1 MLITVSVRRFYAPFC
16 TDFVRQ
22 RLISPQASARWW
34 RMLTIVVN
42 GLRTFT
48 NDGEISTNE
57 MSSNIRIEKTC
68 EWCGKQFTAQ
78 TTVTRFCSKRCAE
91 HSYKERMRQQ
101 KIQQAN
107 SAVPSK
113 ISAIKEKDYLTVAE
127 TAQVL
132 GMTRQGVYKLIYRG
146 DLVAAKLS
154 SRLTLIKRDSIDKML
169 DSFPY
174 TKRESNEKKTINEF
188 YTRAD
193 IREKYGVKDS
203 WIYKVVAENN
213 VPKTILRGKAYFSKS
228 HIDRLFSAR
237 KENPEI
243 TEWYSVEDIQSKYGM
258 TLSAIY
264 SLVSKIGIPKRKEG
278 PKVYYSKY
286 HFDVAKGAK
295 SAEDVEFISVSEAM
309 EKYSLTRDQL
319 YHYVKTYKI
328 TKLRCGKYVKLNAK
342 ELEVL
347 FNPEI
352 QL

>member
-1 MLITVSVRRFYAPFC
+1 MSIYRYIRNGKIKVVRFERK
-16 TDFVRQ
+16 T
-22 RLISPQASARWW
+22 LISKAHIQAMFDFLSP
-34 RMLTIVVN
+34 
-42 GLRTFT
+42 
-48 NDGEISTNE
+48 
-57 MSSNIRIEKTC
+57 
-68 EWCGKQFTAQ
+68 
-78 TTVTRFCSKRCAE
+78 
-91 HSYKERMRQQ
+91 KE
-101 KIQQAN
+101 
-107 SAVPSK
+107 SEP
-113 ISAIKEKDYLTVAE
+113 KET
-127 TAQVL
+127 
-132 GMTRQGVYKLIYRG
+132 
-146 DLVAAKLS
+146 
-154 SRLTLIKRDSIDKML
+154 
-169 DSFPY
+169 
-174 TKRESNEKKTINEF
+174 NEKKGKSLSDF
-188 YTRAD
+188 YTRAE
-193 IREKYGVKDS
+193 IREKFGVKDS

-295 SAEDVEFISVSEAM
+295 STEDVEFISVPEAM
-309 EKYSLTRDQL
+309 KKYSLTRDQL

-342 ELEVL
+342 ELEAL

>member
-1 MLITVSVRRFYAPFC
+1 MHH
-16 TDFVRQ
+16 FVRILYDSDSFHSTRQ
-22 RLISPQASARWW
+22 QGGGESGTSRYVVIRHD
-34 RMLTIVVN
+34 TIN
-42 GLRTFT
+42 
-48 NDGEISTNE
+48 NEINTYD
-57 MSSNIRIEKTC
+57 MSSNIKVERIC
-68 EWCGKQFTAQ
+68 EWCGKKFIAQ

-91 HSYKERMRQQ
+91 HSYKERLRQ
-101 KIQQAN
+101 KKL
-107 SAVPSK
+107 AVSNQETAQTNFK
-113 ISAIKEKDYLTVAE
+113 RCDKDYLTPTQAAE
-127 TAQVL
+127 LL
-132 GMTRQGVYKLIYRG
+132 GIGRMSIYRYIRNG
-146 DLVAAKLS
+146 KIKVVRFARK
-154 SRLTLIKRDSIDKML
+154 TLISKADIQAMFDFLSPK
-169 DSFPY
+169 
-174 TKRESNEKKTINEF
+174 ESEPKEEAIEKKGKSISDF

-193 IREKYGVKDS
+193 IREKFGVKDS

-295 SAEDVEFISVSEAM
+295 SAEDVEFISVADAM

-342 ELEVL
+342 ELEAL

>member
-1 MLITVSVRRFYAPFC
+1 
-16 TDFVRQ
+16 
-22 RLISPQASARWW
+22 
-34 RMLTIVVN
+34 
-42 GLRTFT
+42 
-48 NDGEISTNE
+48 
-57 MSSNIRIEKTC
+57 MSSNIKIERIC
-68 EWCGKQFTAQ
+68 EWCGNRFMAQ
-78 TTVTRFCSKRCAE
+78 TTVTRFCSKRCSE
-91 HSYKERMRQQ
+91 HSYKERMRQKKMALSNMETSQ
-101 KIQQAN
+101 CNLDRK
-107 SAVPSK
+107 SK
-113 ISAIKEKDYLTVAE
+113 DKDFLTPTE
-127 TAQVL
+127 TAQYL
-132 GMTRQGVYKLIYRG
+132 GVGRTYIYDCINRSKIKVTRIGRK
-146 DLVAAKLS
+146 
-154 SRLTLIKRDSIDKML
+154 TLISKTDIQAMFDFLSPK
-169 DSFPY
+169 
-174 TKRESNEKKTINEF
+174 ESEPVEASEKKGKSISEF
-188 YTRAD
+188 YTRAE
-193 IREKYGVKDS
+193 IREKFGVKDS

-243 TEWYSVEDIQSKYGM
+243 TEWYSVEDIQEKYGM

-295 SAEDVEFISVSEAM
+295 SAEDVEFISVADAM

-342 ELEVL
+342 ELEAL

>member
-1 MLITVSVRRFYAPFC
+1 M
-16 TDFVRQ
+16 
-22 RLISPQASARWW
+22 
-34 RMLTIVVN
+34 
-42 GLRTFT
+42 
-48 NDGEISTNE
+48 
-57 MSSNIRIEKTC
+57 
-68 EWCGKQFTAQ
+68 AQ
-78 TTVTRFCSKRCAE
+78 TTVTRFCSKRCSE
-91 HSYKERMRQQ
+91 HSYKERMRQKKMALSNMETSQ
-101 KIQQAN
+101 CNLDRK
-107 SAVPSK
+107 SK
-113 ISAIKEKDYLTVAE
+113 DKDFLTPTE
-127 TAQVL
+127 TAQYL
-132 GMTRQGVYKLIYRG
+132 GVGRTYIYDCINRGKIKVTRIGRK
-146 DLVAAKLS
+146 
-154 SRLTLIKRDSIDKML
+154 TLISKADIQAMFDFLTPKENTS
-169 DSFPY
+169 SEPA
-174 TKRESNEKKTINEF
+174 EKKSKSLADF
-188 YTRAD
+188 YTRAE

-295 SAEDVEFISVSEAM
+295 SAEDVEFISVADAM
-309 EKYSLTRDQL
+309 AKYSLTRDQL

-328 TKLRCGKYVKLNAK
+328 TKLRCGKYVKLNTK
-342 ELEVL
+342 ELEAL
-347 FNPEI
+347 LNPEI

>member
-1 MLITVSVRRFYAPFC
+1 
-16 TDFVRQ
+16 
-22 RLISPQASARWW
+22 
-34 RMLTIVVN
+34 
-42 GLRTFT
+42 
-48 NDGEISTNE
+48 
-57 MSSNIRIEKTC
+57 MSSNIKIERIC
-68 EWCGKQFTAQ
+68 EWCGNRFMAQ
-78 TTVTRFCSKRCAE
+78 TTVTRFCSKRCSE
-91 HSYKERMRQQ
+91 HSYKERMRQKKMTLSNMETSQ
-101 KIQQAN
+101 CNLDRK
-107 SAVPSK
+107 SK
-113 ISAIKEKDYLTVAE
+113 DKDFLTPTE
-127 TAQVL
+127 TAQYL
-132 GMTRQGVYKLIYRG
+132 GVGRTYIYDCINRGKIKVTRIGRK
-146 DLVAAKLS
+146 
-154 SRLTLIKRDSIDKML
+154 TLISKADIQAMFDFLSPKEGE
-169 DSFPY
+169 PVEV
-174 TKRESNEKKTINEF
+174 TEKKSKSISDF
-188 YTRAD
+188 YTRAE
-193 IREKYGVKDS
+193 IREKFGVKDS

-213 VPKTILRGKAYFSKS
+213 VPKTIIRGKAYFSKS

-243 TEWYSVEDIQSKYGM
+243 TEWYSVEDIQEKYGM

-295 SAEDVEFISVSEAM
+295 SAEDVEFISVPEAM

-342 ELEVL
+342 ELEAL

>member
-1 MLITVSVRRFYAPFC
+1 
-16 TDFVRQ
+16 
-22 RLISPQASARWW
+22 
-34 RMLTIVVN
+34 
-42 GLRTFT
+42 
-48 NDGEISTNE
+48 
-57 MSSNIRIEKTC
+57 
-68 EWCGKQFTAQ
+68 
-78 TTVTRFCSKRCAE
+78 
-91 HSYKERMRQQ
+91 MRQKKMALSNQ
-101 KIQQAN
+101 ETSQCNPDRKCRD
-107 SAVPSK
+107 
-113 ISAIKEKDYLTVAE
+113 KDFLTPTE
-127 TAQVL
+127 TAQYL
-132 GMTRQGVYKLIYRG
+132 GVCRTYIYDSINRGKIKVTRIGRK
-146 DLVAAKLS
+146 
-154 SRLTLIKRDSIDKML
+154 TLISKADIQAMFDFLSPKENE
-169 DSFPY
+169 PKEE
-174 TKRESNEKKTINEF
+174 TAEKKGKSISDF
-188 YTRAD
+188 YTRAE
-193 IREKYGVKDS
+193 IREKFGVKDS

-243 TEWYSVEDIQSKYGM
+243 TEWYSVEDIQEKYGM

-278 PKVYYSKY
+278 PKVCYSKY

-295 SAEDVEFISVSEAM
+295 SAEDVEFISVPEAM

-342 ELEVL
+342 ELEAL

>member
-1 MLITVSVRRFYAPFC
+1 MHH
-16 TDFVRQ
+16 FVRILYDSDSFHPKRQ
-22 RLISPQASARWW
+22 QGGGECGTSRYVVIRHD
-34 RMLTIVVN
+34 TIN
-42 GLRTFT
+42 
-48 NDGEISTNE
+48 NEINTYD
-57 MSSNIRIEKTC
+57 MSSNIKVERIC
-68 EWCGKQFTAQ
+68 EWCGKKFIAQ
-78 TTVTRFCSKRCAE
+78 TTVTRFCSKRCSE
-91 HSYKERMRQQ
+91 RSYKERFRQKKMAVSNQ
-101 KIQQAN
+101 ETTTNAANNKWRDKDFLTPTQAAELLGIGRMSIYRYIRNGKIKVVRFERKTLISKADIQAMF
-107 SAVPSK
+107 
-113 ISAIKEKDYLTVAE
+113 DYLTPKE
-127 TAQVL
+127 TEQVE
-132 GMTRQGVYKLIYRG
+132 
-146 DLVAAKLS
+146 AA
-154 SRLTLIKRDSIDKML
+154 
-169 DSFPY
+169 
-174 TKRESNEKKTINEF
+174 EKKSKSISDF

-243 TEWYSVEDIQSKYGM
+243 TEWYSVEDIQSKYRM

-295 SAEDVEFISVSEAM
+295 SAEYVEFISVPEAM
-309 EKYSLTRDQL
+309 DKYSLTRDQL

-342 ELEVL
+342 ELEAL
-347 FNPEI
+347 FSPEI

>member
-1 MLITVSVRRFYAPFC
+1 
-16 TDFVRQ
+16 
-22 RLISPQASARWW
+22 
-34 RMLTIVVN
+34 
-42 GLRTFT
+42 
-48 NDGEISTNE
+48 
-57 MSSNIRIEKTC
+57 MSSNIKIERIC
-68 EWCGKQFTAQ
+68 EWCGNRFMAQ
-78 TTVTRFCSKRCAE
+78 TTVTRFCSKRCSE
-91 HSYKERMRQQ
+91 HSYKERMRQKKMALSNMETSQ
-101 KIQQAN
+101 CNLDRK
-107 SAVPSK
+107 SK
-113 ISAIKEKDYLTVAE
+113 DKDFLTPTE
-127 TAQVL
+127 TAQYL
-132 GMTRQGVYKLIYRG
+132 GVGRTYIYDCINRSKIKVTRIGRK
-146 DLVAAKLS
+146 
-154 SRLTLIKRDSIDKML
+154 TLISKADIQAMFDFLTPKENTS
-169 DSFPY
+169 SEPA
-174 TKRESNEKKTINEF
+174 EKKSKSLADF
-188 YTRAD
+188 YTRAE
-193 IREKYGVKDS
+193 IREKFGVKDS

-243 TEWYSVEDIQSKYGM
+243 TEWYSVEDIQEKYGM

-295 SAEDVEFISVSEAM
+295 SAEDVEFISVADAM

-342 ELEVL
+342 ELEAL

-352 QL
+352 

>member
-1 MLITVSVRRFYAPFC
+1 MHH
-16 TDFVRQ
+16 FVRILYDSDSFHPKRQ
-22 RLISPQASARWW
+22 QGGGEYGTSRYVVIRHD
-34 RMLTIVVN
+34 TIIDELN
-42 GLRTFT
+42 TY
-48 NDGEISTNE
+48 D
-57 MSSNIRIEKTC
+57 MSSNIKVERIC
-68 EWCGKQFTAQ
+68 EWCGKKFIAQ

-91 HSYKERMRQQ
+91 HSYKERLRQ
-101 KIQQAN
+101 KKL
-107 SAVPSK
+107 AVSNQETAQTNFK
-113 ISAIKEKDYLTVAE
+113 RRDKDYLTPTQAAE
-127 TAQVL
+127 LL
-132 GMTRQGVYKLIYRG
+132 GIGRVSIYRYIRNG
-146 DLVAAKLS
+146 KIKVVRFARK
-154 SRLTLIKRDSIDKML
+154 TLISKADIQAMFDYLSPK
-169 DSFPY
+169 
-174 TKRESNEKKTINEF
+174 ESEPKETTEKKGKSISDF
-188 YTRAD
+188 YTRAE
-193 IREKYGVKDS
+193 IREKFGVKDS

-243 TEWYSVEDIQSKYGM
+243 TEWYSVEDIQEKYGM

-264 SLVSKIGIPKRKEG
+264 TLVSKIGIPKRKEG
-278 PKVYYSKY
+278 AKVYYSKY

-295 SAEDVEFISVSEAM
+295 SAEDVEFISVPEAM

-342 ELEVL
+342 ELEAL

>member
-1 MLITVSVRRFYAPFC
+1 MHY
-16 TDFVRQ
+16 FVRILYDSDSFHPKRQ
-22 RLISPQASARWW
+22 QGGGESGTSRY
-34 RMLTIVVN
+34 VVIRHDTSN
-42 GLRTFT
+42 
-48 NDGEISTNE
+48 NEINTYN
-57 MSSNIRIEKTC
+57 MSSNIKVERIC
-68 EWCGKQFTAQ
+68 EWCGKKFIAQ

-91 HSYKERMRQQ
+91 HSYKERLRQ
-101 KIQQAN
+101 KKM
-107 SAVPSK
+107 AVSNQETVQTNFK
-113 ISAIKEKDYLTVAE
+113 WREKDYLTPTQAAE
-127 TAQVL
+127 LL
-132 GMTRQGVYKLIYRG
+132 GIGRMSIYRYIRNG
-146 DLVAAKLS
+146 KIKVVRFARK
-154 SRLTLIKRDSIDKML
+154 TLINKADILAMFDYLTPKE
-169 DSFPY
+169 
-174 TKRESNEKKTINEF
+174 TEQVEAAEKKSKSISDF

-228 HIDRLFSAR
+228 HIDLLFSAR

-243 TEWYSVEDIQSKYGM
+243 TEWYSVEDIDIQDKYGM

-295 SAEDVEFISVSEAM
+295 SAEEVEFISVADAM

-342 ELEVL
+342 ELEAL

>member
-1 MLITVSVRRFYAPFC
+1 
-16 TDFVRQ
+16 
-22 RLISPQASARWW
+22 
-34 RMLTIVVN
+34 
-42 GLRTFT
+42 
-48 NDGEISTNE
+48 
-57 MSSNIRIEKTC
+57 MSSNIKIERIC
-68 EWCGKQFTAQ
+68 EWCGNRFMAQ
-78 TTVTRFCSKRCAE
+78 TTVTRFCSKRCSE
-91 HSYKERMRQQ
+91 HSYKERMRQKKMALSNMETSQ
-101 KIQQAN
+101 CNLDRK
-107 SAVPSK
+107 SK
-113 ISAIKEKDYLTVAE
+113 DKDFLTPTE
-127 TAQVL
+127 TAQYL
-132 GMTRQGVYKLIYRG
+132 GVGRTYIYDCINRGKIKVTRIGRKTLTSKADIQAMF
-146 DLVAAKLS
+146 DFLS
-154 SRLTLIKRDSIDKML
+154 PKEGEPVEVT
-169 DSFPY
+169 
-174 TKRESNEKKTINEF
+174 EKKSKSISDF
-188 YTRAD
+188 YTRAE
-193 IREKYGVKDS
+193 IREKFGVKDS

-213 VPKTILRGKAYFSKS
+213 VPKTIIRGKAYFSKS

-243 TEWYSVEDIQSKYGM
+243 TEWYSVEDIQEKYGM

-295 SAEDVEFISVSEAM
+295 SAEDVEFISVADAM

-342 ELEVL
+342 ELEAL

>member
-1 MLITVSVRRFYAPFC
+1 
-16 TDFVRQ
+16 
-22 RLISPQASARWW
+22 
-34 RMLTIVVN
+34 
-42 GLRTFT
+42 
-48 NDGEISTNE
+48 
-57 MSSNIRIEKTC
+57 MSSNIRIERIC
-68 EWCGKQFTAQ
+68 EWCGNRFMAQ
-78 TTVTRFCSKRCAE
+78 TTVTRFCSKRCSE
-91 HSYKERMRQQ
+91 HSYKERMRQKKMALSNQ
-101 KIQQAN
+101 ETSQCNPDRK
-107 SAVPSK
+107 SRD
-113 ISAIKEKDYLTVAE
+113 KDFLTPTE
-127 TAQVL
+127 TAQYL
-132 GMTRQGVYKLIYRG
+132 GVCRTYIYDSINRGKIKVTRIGRK
-146 DLVAAKLS
+146 
-154 SRLTLIKRDSIDKML
+154 TLISKADIQAMFDFLSPK
-169 DSFPY
+169 
-174 TKRESNEKKTINEF
+174 ESEQVEAAEKKYKSISDF
-188 YTRAD
+188 YTRAE
-193 IREKYGVKDS
+193 IREKFGVKDS

-243 TEWYSVEDIQSKYGM
+243 TEWHSVEDIQSKYGM

-295 SAEDVEFISVSEAM
+295 SAEDVEFISVPAAM
-309 EKYSLTRDQL
+309 GKYSLTRDQL

-342 ELEVL
+342 ELEAL

>member
-1 MLITVSVRRFYAPFC
+1 MHHNTY
-16 TDFVRQ
+16 D
-22 RLISPQASARWW
+22 
-34 RMLTIVVN
+34 
-42 GLRTFT
+42 
-48 NDGEISTNE
+48 
-57 MSSNIRIEKTC
+57 MSSNIKVERIC
-68 EWCGKQFTAQ
+68 EWCGKKFIAQ
-78 TTVTRFCSKRCAE
+78 TTVTRFCSKRCSE
-91 HSYKERMRQQ
+91 RSYKKRFRQKKMQ
-101 KIQQAN
+101 VSNQ
-107 SAVPSK
+107 
-113 ISAIKEKDYLTVAE
+113 E
-127 TAQVL
+127 TATNVANNKWRDKDFLTPTQAAELL
-132 GMTRQGVYKLIYRG
+132 GIGRMSIYRYIRNG
-146 DLVAAKLS
+146 KIKVVRFERK
-154 SRLTLIKRDSIDKML
+154 TLISKADIQAMFDFLSPK
-169 DSFPY
+169 
-174 TKRESNEKKTINEF
+174 ESESKESTEKKGKSLSDF
-188 YTRAD
+188 YTRAE
-193 IREKYGVKDS
+193 IREKFGVKDS

-213 VPKTILRGKAYFSKS
+213 VPKTILRGKACFSKS
-228 HIDRLFSAR
+228 YIDRLFSAR

-295 SAEDVEFISVSEAM
+295 SAEDVEFISVADAM

-342 ELEVL
+342 ELEAL

>member
-1 MLITVSVRRFYAPFC
+1 
-16 TDFVRQ
+16 
-22 RLISPQASARWW
+22 
-34 RMLTIVVN
+34 
-42 GLRTFT
+42 
-48 NDGEISTNE
+48 
-57 MSSNIRIEKTC
+57 
-68 EWCGKQFTAQ
+68 
-78 TTVTRFCSKRCAE
+78 
-91 HSYKERMRQQ
+91 MRQKKMALSNMETSQ
-101 KIQQAN
+101 SNLDRK
-107 SAVPSK
+107 S
-113 ISAIKEKDYLTVAE
+113 KEKEFLTPTE
-127 TAQVL
+127 TAQYL
-132 GMTRQGVYKLIYRG
+132 GVCRTYIYDSINRGKIKVTRIGRK
-146 DLVAAKLS
+146 
-154 SRLTLIKRDSIDKML
+154 TLISKADIQAMFDFLSPK
-169 DSFPY
+169 
-174 TKRESNEKKTINEF
+174 ESEPKESTEKKRKSISDF
-188 YTRAD
+188 YTRAE
-193 IREKYGVKDS
+193 IREKFGVKDS

-213 VPKTILRGKAYFSKS
+213 VPKTILRGKAYFSKR

-243 TEWYSVEDIQSKYGM
+243 TEWYSVEDIQEKYGM

-286 HFDVAKGAK
+286 NFDVAKGAK
-295 SAEDVEFISVSEAM
+295 SAEDVEFISVPEAM

>member
-1 MLITVSVRRFYAPFC
+1 MHY
-16 TDFVRQ
+16 FVRILYDSDSFHPKRQ
-22 RLISPQASARWW
+22 QGGGESGTSRYVVIRHD
-34 RMLTIVVN
+34 TIIN
-42 GLRTFT
+42 
-48 NDGEISTNE
+48 EINTYD
-57 MSSNIRIEKTC
+57 MSSNIKVERIC
-68 EWCGKQFTAQ
+68 EWCGKTFIAQ

-91 HSYKERMRQQ
+91 HSYKERLRQ
-101 KIQQAN
+101 KKL
-107 SAVPSK
+107 AVSNQETAQTNFK
-113 ISAIKEKDYLTVAE
+113 RRDKDYLTPTQA
-127 TAQVL
+127 ADLL
-132 GMTRQGVYKLIYRG
+132 GIGRMSIYRYIRNG
-146 DLVAAKLS
+146 KIKVVRFERK
-154 SRLTLIKRDSIDKML
+154 TLISKADIQAMFDFLTPKETEQ
-169 DSFPY
+169 
-174 TKRESNEKKTINEF
+174 TKSAEKKSKSISDF

-237 KENPEI
+237 KENLEI

-264 SLVSKIGIPKRKEG
+264 SLVSKIGIPKHKEG
-278 PKVYYSKY
+278 QKVYYSKY

-295 SAEDVEFISVSEAM
+295 SAEDVEFISVADAM

-342 ELEVL
+342 ELAEL
-347 FNPEI
+347 FNPKIE
-352 QL
+352 L